1 MKTYALVPFPRRDKN
16 SPYCGMVG
24 GLNGG
29 FSIAKGA
36 KNIEGGMAF
45 GEMMINAQLE
55 LTGNMVHGREE
66 YQFSKETNMQY
77 VVPWFYGYGL
87 EGLYFQ
93 DLCGWAR
100 TGTKDL
106 NTLINENASLLSA
119 KLKELQ

>member
-1 MKTYALVPFPRRDKN
+1 
-16 SPYCGMVG
+16 
-24 GLNGG
+24 
-29 FSIAKGA
+29 
-36 KNIEGGMAF
+36 MAF